1 MLTTSNTFLLKIILD
16 DCYSHYVS
24 MMIFREDQRK
34 LLVKLSVTLIEI

>member
-1 MLTTSNTFLLKIILD
+1 MLTTSNTFLSKIISGN
-16 DCYSHYVS
+16 CCSHYVS

>member
-16 DCYSHYVS
+16 DYCSHYVS
-24 MMIFREDQRK
+24 TMIFREDQRK